1 MSHST
6 IIRNTLLILCT
17 AFSMSSHAQVGEMR
31 NDFAIGFNGGYLM
44 NRVSFDPTIR
54 QKFKPG
60 PTFGFTARYVC
71 ERYLGMICALQA
83 EANYAQMG
91 WKENIQDSPDTYQRN
106 INYIQVPLLA
116 HLGFGREVKG
126 VKGYLVLGPQL
137 GFYLSDKAKKNDW
150 VNEEHP
156 RRPNNVI
163 AQYTLPIQHKFE
175 YGLTGGLGMEISGRR
190 FGHIM
195 IEGRYYYGLSDMYNN
210 GKTDPFGRSANG
222 AIVAKATY
230 LFDIV
235 KTKGVKRK

>member
-1 MSHST
+1 MAPRLRTFILIAS
-6 IIRNTLLILCT
+6 TLLCM
-17 AFSMSSHAQVGEMR
+17 AAHAQVGEMR
-31 NDFAIGFNGGYLM
+31 NDFAIGLNGGYLM

-71 ERYLGMICALQA
+71 ERYLGMVCALQA
-83 EANYAQMG
+83 EVNYSLMG
-91 WKENIQDSPDTYQRN
+91 WKENILDSPDTYQRD

-116 HLGFGREVKG
+116 NLGFGREVKG

-150 VNEEHP
+150 ENEYHP
-156 RRPNNVI
+156 KRPNNI
-163 AQYTLPIQHKFE
+163 IQQYTLPIQHKFE

-195 IEGRYYYGLSDMYNN
+195 VEGRYYYGLSDLFNN

-222 AIVAKATY
+222 AIVAKLTY

-235 KTKGVKRK
+235 KTKGVSRK